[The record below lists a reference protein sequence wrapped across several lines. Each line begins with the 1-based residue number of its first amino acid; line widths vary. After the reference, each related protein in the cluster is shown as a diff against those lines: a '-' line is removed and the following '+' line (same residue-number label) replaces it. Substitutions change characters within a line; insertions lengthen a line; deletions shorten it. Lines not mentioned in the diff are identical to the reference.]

1 MLDDRTASVWSHLDG
16 GSLTGEYQGQ
26 RLEILPLQ
34 STTWGAWRT
43 EHPDTTVLD
52 PDTGYRYRG
61 EPNIARS
68 GLGRTF
74 RATLDGIDE
83 RLPDNELVIGVL
95 AGSEAAAFP
104 IDSIRDGLPTQSE
117 VGGIPIVI
125 LASPD
130 GEPSLAYH
138 RALTDGR
145 ILDFERASDGGVRDV
160 QTGSRW
166 ASDGRAVE
174 GELAGV
180 QLTFVTSF
188 LSEWYGWAAFNPD
201 TTIGG

>member
-1 MLDDRTASVWSHLDG
+1 MLDDHTGSVWSHLDG
-16 GSLTGEYQGQ
+16 SSLTGEYEGQ

-34 STTWGAWRT
+34 STTWGAWRA

-61 EPNIARS
+61 EPNLARG

-74 RATLDGIDE
+74 QATLDGIDE
-83 RLPDNELVIGVL
+83 RLPINELVIGVL

-104 IDSIRDGLPTQSE
+104 VDSIRDALPTQSE
-117 VGGIPIVI
+117 VGGVPIVI

-145 ILDFERASDGGVRDV
+145 VLDFERSSDGSVRDV

-174 GELAGV
+174 GALAGI

-201 TTIGG
+201 TRIEG

>member
-1 MLDDRTASVWSHLDG
+1 MLDDRSGSVWSHLDG
-16 GSLTGEYQGQ
+16 AALSGVHEGT
-26 RLEILPLQ
+26 RLAVLPLQ
-34 STTWGAWRT
+34 TTTWGAWRE

-61 EPNIARS
+61 LS
-68 GLGRTF
+68 SLGRGGLSQTF
-74 RATLDGIDE
+74 EATLDTIDD
-83 RLPDNELVIGVL
+83 RLPINELVIGVL
-95 AGSEAAAFP
+95 AGSEAAAFR
-104 IDSIRDGLPTQSE
+104 IESIRDQLPVQSE
-117 VGGIPIVI
+117 LGGVPLVI

-130 GEPSLAYH
+130 GDPSLAYH
-138 RALTDGR
+138 RALNDGR
-145 ILDFERASDGGVRDV
+145 VLDFERSEDGAARDV

-166 ASDGRAVE
+166 TSDGRAVE

-201 TTIGG
+201 TRIEG

>member
-16 GSLTGEYQGQ
+16 RSLTGEYEGQ

-43 EHPDTTVLD
+43 EHPDTTVLG
-52 PDTGYRYRG
+52 PETSYRYRG

-74 RATLDGIDE
+74 QATLDGIDE
-83 RLPDNELVIGVL
+83 RLPDKELVIGVL
-95 AGSEAAAFP
+95 AGSDAAAFP
-104 IDSIRDGLPTQSE
+104 VDSIRAGLPTQSE
-117 VGGIPIVI
+117 VGGVPIVI
-125 LASPD
+125 LADSE
-130 GEPSLAYH
+130 GAPSLAYH

-145 ILDFERASDGGVRDV
+145 VLDFERTSDGDVLDV

-174 GELAGV
+174 GELAGI

-201 TTIGG
+201 TTIES

>member
-1 MLDDRTASVWSHLDG
+1 MLDDRTGSVWSHLNGSALG
-16 GSLTGEYQGQ
+16 GEHAGEQL
-26 RLEILPLQ
+26 RLLPLQ
-34 STTWGAWRT
+34 TTTWGAWRE

-52 PDTGYRYRG
+52 PNTGYRYRSG
-61 EPNIARS
+61 NGFGDAR
-68 GLGRTF
+68 LGQIF
-74 RATLDGIDE
+74 AATLDSIDE
-83 RLPDNELVIGVL
+83 RLPINELVIGVL
-95 AGSEAAAFP
+95 AGSETAAFP
-104 IDSIRDGLPTQSE
+104 VDSIRDALPAQSE
-117 VGGIPIVI
+117 VGGVPIVI

-145 ILDFERASDGGVRDV
+145 VLDFERTSDGGVHDL

-166 ASDGRAVE
+166 ISDGRAVE
-174 GELAGV
+174 GELAGI

-201 TTIGG
+201 TTIEG